1 MCFQSWI
8 DYYNKR
14 EDKCVK
20 DWNHNIANIYY
31 PIQSLAENHNC
42 GVYVCKIIERYVTNQ
57 KHSLQFGTTKKD
69 IKNFFN
75 WKFNQCPITCILVF
89 CFFYEK
95 KISLK
100 LTYFMLSF

>member
-1 MCFQSWI
+1 LIEKTFQVIDPKGNSNNLSSMCFQSWI

-75 WKFNQCPITCILVF
+75 
-89 CFFYEK
+89 
-95 KISLK
+95 
-100 LTYFMLSF
+100 